1 MKTIENISTG
11 EVFEGEELEFFVDD
25 DTSIGE
31 VYLDG
36 DLIFQSLETMNDNQL
51 ERAFEKEFKVTSEAE
66 DIFHDFNIYKLVY
79 IINLIGK
86 KIIRYNLSRHSHMLQ
101 MLQHLA

>member
-1 MKTIENISTG
+1 MKTIENILSG

-36 DLIFQSLETMNDNQL
+36 DLIYQSLETMNDSQL
-51 ERAFEKEFKVTSEAE
+51 EHAFRKEFRIVSEPE
-66 DIFHDFNIYKLVY
+66 DIFSNFND
-79 IINLIGK
+79 
-86 KIIRYNLSRHSHMLQ
+86 
-101 MLQHLA
+101 

>member
-36 DLIFQSLETMNDNQL
+36 DLIFQSLETINDNQL
-51 ERAFEKEFKVTSEAE
+51 EHAFLKEFKVLKEAD
-66 DIFHDFNIYKLVY
+66 DIFSDF
-79 IINLIGK
+79 
-86 KIIRYNLSRHSHMLQ
+86 S
-101 MLQHLA
+101 

>member
-36 DLIFQSLETMNDNQL
+36 DLIFQSLETMNDDQL
-51 ERAFEKEFKVTSEAE
+51 EHAFKKEFKVSPEAE
-66 DIFHDFNIYKLVY
+66 DIFHDFNNY
-79 IINLIGK
+79 
-86 KIIRYNLSRHSHMLQ
+86 
-101 MLQHLA
+101 

>member
-66 DIFHDFNIYKLVY
+66 DIFYDFNNY
-79 IINLIGK
+79 
-86 KIIRYNLSRHSHMLQ
+86 
-101 MLQHLA
+101 

>member
-51 ERAFEKEFKVTSEAE
+51 ERAFEKEFKNQRELQGPGGTFTFGGKPYTT
-66 DIFHDFNIYKLVY
+66 DYKEEV
-79 IINLIGK
+79 
-86 KIIRYNLSRHSHMLQ
+86 
-101 MLQHLA
+101 

>member
-1 MKTIENISTG
+1 MKTIENILSG

-36 DLIFQSLETMNDNQL
+36 DLIYQSLETMND
-51 ERAFEKEFKVTSEAE
+51 
-66 DIFHDFNIYKLVY
+66 FND
-79 IINLIGK
+79 
-86 KIIRYNLSRHSHMLQ
+86 
-101 MLQHLA
+101 

>member
-36 DLIFQSLETMNDNQL
+36 DLIYQSLETMNDNQL

-66 DIFHDFNIYKLVY
+66 DIFHDFNNY
-79 IINLIGK
+79 
-86 KIIRYNLSRHSHMLQ
+86 
-101 MLQHLA
+101 

>member
-36 DLIFQSLETMNDNQL
+36 DLIFQSLEVINDSQL
-51 ERAFEKEFKVTSEAE
+51 EHALNKEFR
-66 DIFHDFNIYKLVY
+66 
-79 IINLIGK
+79 INKETLDTFS
-86 KIIRYNLSRHSHMLQ
+86 NLQ
-101 MLQHLA
+101 

>member
-1 MKTIENISTG
+1 MKTVENISTG

-51 ERAFEKEFKVTSEAE
+51 EHAFYKEFKVTSEAE
-66 DIFHDFNIYKLVY
+66 DIFHDFN
-79 IINLIGK
+79 N
-86 KIIRYNLSRHSHMLQ
+86 N
-101 MLQHLA
+101 